1 MTDDLGHLPS
11 NAPAWLAN
19 WIGGTDQ
26 RLKNHESTLASVV
39 QNQDKM
45 NEKLDVMLSRLPP
58 ISNPGTVQK
67 ANGVSHKWLSEKFW
81 LPIVFGG
88 MLALL
93 GIVLAHMLGA

>member
-1 MTDDLGHLPS
+1 MSEELSRIPT

-26 RLKNHESTLASVV
+26 RLKNHESTLACLV

-45 NEKLDVMLSRLPP
+45 NEKLDIVISRLPP
-58 ISNPGTVQK
+58 LSNPGAVLK